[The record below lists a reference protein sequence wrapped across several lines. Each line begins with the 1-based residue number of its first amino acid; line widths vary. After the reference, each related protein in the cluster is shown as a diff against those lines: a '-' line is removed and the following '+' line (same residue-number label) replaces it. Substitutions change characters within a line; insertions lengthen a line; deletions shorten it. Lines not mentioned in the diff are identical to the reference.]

1 MEENKEDEE
10 EGETELA
17 ITYENIVA
25 TVRLTSDST
34 LNLHTLSTSIKN
46 AEYNPKRFPAMIMR
60 IREPRTTALVFQN
73 GKMIVTG
80 AKSIDASEQACKKY
94 TAIIQQF
101 FPHVRYE
108 GYTIHNMTATCALG
122 FPISLE
128 GLLYANP
135 KNCTYEPE
143 LFPGLVYRM
152 TTPKIVLL
160 IFVSGKIVLTG
171 AKKTDD
177 FITGLSELYETL
189 SLFRKKVSILRA
201 PPPPNPQVPQES

>member
-1 MEENKEDEE
+1 MEEHKEDEE
-10 EGETELA
+10 EGEELA

-25 TVRLTSDST
+25 TIRLTSDSN
-34 LNLHTLSTSIKN
+34 LNLQKLQSSIKN
-46 AEYNPKRFPAMIMR
+46 AEYNPKRFPALIMR

-80 AKSIDASEQACKKY
+80 AKSTDASEQACKKY

-101 FPHVRYE
+101 FPHVKYE

-135 KNCTYEPE
+135 RNCTYEPE

-189 SLFRKKVSILRA
+189 LAFRKRESILRA
-201 PPPPNPQVPQES
+201 PPPNPQVPQEI